1 MPGPS
6 SDVAELSLM
15 GITEGITSIQIRG
28 SGQKANV
35 DGKTQQV
42 SGVLIELLK
51 VPV

>member
-1 MPGPS
+1 MAGPS

-15 GITEGITSIQIRG
+15 GITEDITSMQIRDP
-28 SGQKANV
+28 GQEENE
-35 DGKTQQV
+35 DGKFQQV